1 MGVFLFWGNGEKIG
15 GKKPKRRKA
24 MKRSQQEKKE
34 LLNRK
39 AAELIEQLLEWEDGN
54 PRPTLTQI
62 EDEILHLRKELGK
75 EMAKLVLEEQG
86 TKAQVPGPDCPRCGE
101 EMRYKG
107 QKRDRVES
115 RIGALEIERGYYYC
129 PECRTGLFPPG

>member
-1 MGVFLFWGNGEKIG
+1 
-15 GKKPKRRKA
+15 

-86 TKAQVPGPDCPRCGE
+86 TKAQAPGPNCPRCGK

-115 RIGALEIERGYYYC
+115 RVGALEIERGYYYC

>member
-1 MGVFLFWGNGEKIG
+1 
-15 GKKPKRRKA
+15 
-24 MKRSQQEKKE
+24 
-34 LLNRK
+34 
-39 AAELIEQLLEWEDGN
+39 
-54 PRPTLTQI
+54 
-62 EDEILHLRKELGK
+62 
-75 EMAKLVLEEQG
+75 MAKLVLEEQG

>member
-1 MGVFLFWGNGEKIG
+1 
-15 GKKPKRRKA
+15 
-24 MKRSQQEKKE
+24 MKRSWQEKKE
-34 LLNRK
+34 ALSKR
-39 AAELIEQLLEWEDGN
+39 AEELIEQLLEWEDEN

-86 TKAQVPGPDCPRCGE
+86 TKTQIPGPSCPRCGK

-107 QKRDRVES
+107 QKMDRVES
-115 RIGALEIERGYYYC
+115 RVGKLEIDRGYYYC
-129 PECRTGLFPPG
+129 PECKEGLFPPG